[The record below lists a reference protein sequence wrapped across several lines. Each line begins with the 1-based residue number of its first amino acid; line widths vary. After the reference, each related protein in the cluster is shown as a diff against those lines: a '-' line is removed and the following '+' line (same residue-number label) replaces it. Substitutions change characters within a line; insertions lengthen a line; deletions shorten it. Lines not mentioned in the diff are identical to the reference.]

1 MSITQDIL
9 NKRNESRKQSAEKTP
24 TKKRP
29 RKAKSK
35 DIVPM
40 SNVLDE
46 TVKGYT
52 DSSKGFDKELFYQKL
67 KEARIDVELVGFAAE
82 DAGNADA
89 YRAVRGESYV
99 KRGIVARGSFVILA
113 IFDRSAIGIGAFEP
127 YPVRRQLEN
136 VDSAHNSASARG
148 TAVSDRGRFGF

>member
-9 NKRNESRKQSAEKTP
+9 NKRNESRKQAVEKTP

-46 TVKGYT
+46 TAKEYT
-52 DSSKGFDKELFYQKL
+52 DSSL
-67 KEARIDVELVGFAAE
+67 KENIMHSL
-82 DAGNADA
+82 
-89 YRAVRGESYV
+89 
-99 KRGIVARGSFVILA
+99 GSVNCF
-113 IFDRSAIGIGAFEP
+113 RE
-127 YPVRRQLEN
+127 Y
-136 VDSAHNSASARG
+136 ASA
-148 TAVSDRGRFGF
+148 VSFEMRKC